1 MTVLL
6 IIFSIRDQNNLLL
19 FPIIN
24 AILRHFF
31 MAQHKHFPFF
41 SYIQKRRS
49 GGSIRS
55 FILTNRFRGTESLT
69 FDWQPKSRGS
79 QRFPL
84 VFDHQIRVGIFF
96 FFFFSHP
103 PFLSNAVLLLT
114 GRGAGQSATR
124 DAVKPWTSLSSS
136 ESTAGKQL
144 ENHIHEKFRSIYCVV
159 ADDNNMRM

>member
-6 IIFSIRDQNNLLL
+6 IILSNRDQNNLLL

-41 SYIQKRRS
+41 SYIQKRRL

-69 FDWQPKSRGS
+69 FDWQPNSRGS

-84 VFDHQIRVGIFF
+84 VFDHQIRVGVFF
-96 FFFFSHP
+96 FFFFFYFSYP

-114 GRGAGQSATR
+114 DRGAGQSATR
-124 DAVKPWTSLSSS
+124 DAVKP
-136 ESTAGKQL
+136 
-144 ENHIHEKFRSIYCVV
+144 
-159 ADDNNMRM
+159 